1 LKGSLKMNVPL
12 LKIASLLDGN
22 IIGDSG
28 KLISGV
34 TPFDSAGKDDIT
46 MAGSKKFLSRIDESK
61 AGAIIVPLD
70 FSVTSQNLIQVDNP
84 KLAFAKVKQYFHPP
98 AKPETGIHPQAQ
110 IGLNFKFGQSVAI
123 GPFVYIGDRV
133 TLGDRVWLQPG
144 VFIGDDVTIGEDVTI
159 YPNVSI
165 LRRCIIGNR
174 VSINSCS
181 VIGSDGF
188 GYAQDGEVH
197 HKIPHTGIVQIDDDV
212 EIGANNTIDRGTFGK
227 TWICQGVKT
236 DNHVHVAHN
245 VTVGQNTL
253 LVAQVGI
260 SGSTTIGKNA
270 ILAGQAGIAEH
281 LNIGDHA
288 IVGPQTGV
296 GKSVPDGQAVMSG
309 FPEMPY
315 NVWLR
320 VQRTVLKLPDIKKKL
335 GELEKRL
342 QYLEEKK

>member
-1 LKGSLKMNVPL
+1 MNVPL
-12 LKIASLLDGN
+12 SKIAALVEGK
-22 IIGDSG
+22 IIGESSKIITG
-28 KLISGV
+28 IN
-34 TPFDSAGKDDIT
+34 PIDSAGKDDIT
-46 MAGSKKFLSRIDESK
+46 FAGNKKFLQLIQKSK
-61 AGAIIVPLD
+61 AGAIIVPRD
-70 FSVTSQNLIQVDNP
+70 FSATFKNLIQVDNP
-84 KLAFAKVKQYFHPP
+84 KFAFAKVKHYFHPP
-98 AKPETGIHPQAQ
+98 AKPEIGIHSKAQ
-110 IGLNFKFGQSVAI
+110 VGLNFKFGQSVAI

-165 LRRCIIGNR
+165 LSKCIIGNR
-174 VSINSCS
+174 VSIYSCS

-227 TWICQGVKT
+227 TWIRQGVKT

-281 LNIGDHA
+281 LSIGDHA

-309 FPEMPY
+309 IPEMPY
-315 NVWLR
+315 KVWLR
-320 VQRTVLKLPDIKKKL
+320 VQRTLPMLPDLKKKIETL
-335 GELEKRL
+335 EKKIKELEK
-342 QYLEEKK
+342 QD